1 MASTRGKD
9 YELFKEIV

>member
-1 MASTRGKD
+1 MASARGKD